1 MSLEILL
8 RRAAGNRIAAH
19 HLAGEGRIREFLS
32 QDPASP
38 DAFARRAEDV
48 RRRFPDR
55 AAVLRALLRPA
66 STQGRKQLERVA
78 EGGGYVVTTGH
89 QAGLFGGP
97 LMGVYKLLSAVRL
110 ARDLEDTLDA
120 PVAPVYWV
128 ASDDHDWD
136 EARRTWLLDTA
147 NDLVELALPADGP
160 GDPTP
165 PMSRRALGAAVTGA
179 LAELE
184 SALPVTD
191 FSPPLL
197 AAVRD
202 AYAPDATAAGAFEAL
217 LGHVAGALGVLFV
230 DPAAP
235 AMRRAAE
242 PILRAEVDAAARH
255 EEVLRERTQ
264 ALEDAG
270 YHSQIPLLEG
280 GTNLHI
286 EGPAGRERLFR
297 EGSGFR
303 LRASGTTLDAEAV
316 RAAAAESGT
325 LTAGVGLRPVLE
337 SAILPTLAYVGGAAE
352 VAYFAQIEPLF
363 AEHDLAP
370 AVVVPRYSVTLV
382 EAKVRKVLD
391 RFGLEPADFDRPAH
405 EIGARV
411 LREELP
417 QDVTGALQALR
428 GALGEGYARL
438 TETAREIDP
447 TLAGAIASAR
457 NSALKDTQDLEK
469 RIAQHADDRREIGLQ
484 QLRKAEI
491 NLFPRGRAQERVL
504 NPLQYLARYG
514 PALLR
519 DVLDAM
525 GSLVDAPAAH

>member
-1 MSLEILL
+1 VSLEILL
-8 RRAAGNRIAAH
+8 ERAAGNRIAAH
-19 HLAGEGRIREFLS
+19 HLSGEGRIREFLS

-48 RRRFPDR
+48 ERRFPDR
-55 AAVLRALLRPA
+55 EAVLRELLRPA
-66 STQGRKQLERVA
+66 SAEAREALDRVA

-110 ARDLEDTLDA
+110 ARDLEDALDA
-120 PVAPVYWV
+120 PVAPVFWV

-136 EARRTWLLDTA
+136 EARRTWLLDSA
-147 NDLVELALPADGP
+147 NDLVEVALPADGP

-165 PMSRRALGAAVTGA
+165 PMSRRALGAAVDDA

-184 SALPVTD
+184 RALPETD
-191 FSPPLL
+191 FSAPLL

-202 AYAPDATAAGAFEAL
+202 AYTPAATAAAAFEEL
-217 LGHVAGALGVLFV
+217 LAGLAGSFGVLFV

-235 AMRRAAE
+235 ALRRAAE
-242 PILRAEVDAAARH
+242 RVLRAEVDASAHH
-255 EEVLRERTQ
+255 EELLRERTRE
-264 ALEDAG
+264 LEGAG
-270 YHSQIPLLEG
+270 YHAQIPVLEG

-286 EGPAGRERLFR
+286 EGPAGRERVFR
-297 EGSGFR
+297 EGTGFR
-303 LRASGTTLDAEAV
+303 LRASGATLDAEAV

-337 SAILPTLAYVGGAAE
+337 SAILPTLAYVGGPAE

-363 AEHDLAP
+363 AAHGVAP
-370 AVVVPRYSVTLV
+370 PVVVPRYSVTLV

-391 RFGLEPADFDRPAH
+391 RFGLEPGDFDRPAH

-417 QDVTGALQALR
+417 EDVSGALEALR
-428 GALGEGYARL
+428 GALGGGYARL
-438 TETAREIDP
+438 TAAAREIDP

-457 NSALKDTQDLEK
+457 NSALKDTKDLEK
-469 RIAQHADDRREIGLQ
+469 RISQHADDRREIGLQ
-484 QLRKAEI
+484 QLRKAEV

-519 DVLDAM
+519 DILEAM
-525 GSLVDAPAAH
+525 APLVGAAGAR